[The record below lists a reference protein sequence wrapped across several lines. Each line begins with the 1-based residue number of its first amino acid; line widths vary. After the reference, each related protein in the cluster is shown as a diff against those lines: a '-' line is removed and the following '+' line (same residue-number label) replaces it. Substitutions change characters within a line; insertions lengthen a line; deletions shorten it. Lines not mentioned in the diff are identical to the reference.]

1 MKNAGCKYGGRTGR
15 TANICPINNEDLA
28 LKDSPVPSDRID
40 SQQHLLSDFYLFFS
54 RTMRYP
60 EDDFLTDTFLDAYEN
75 LLDKLELIKEKEQ
88 IRSCRTEDKNLLQT
102 LQVEYTR
109 LFINAIPHVIA
120 SPYAS
125 VYQQSDHD
133 LKGTLTEKTRDFYRE
148 QGYDI
153 TDAAEPADHIR
164 IELEFLAALTKTGKI
179 DEEQQFLQQ
188 LFRPW
193 FTQFRDRVLE
203 GSQHPFYTISVQL
216 IDQFAQTDE

>member
-1 MKNAGCKYGGRTGR
+1 
-15 TANICPINNEDLA
+15 

-40 SQQHLLSDFYLFFS
+40 SQQQLLSDFYLFFS
-54 RTMRYP
+54 RTMHYP
-60 EDDFLTDTFLDAYEN
+60 EDDFLSDAFLDAYEN
-75 LLDKLELIKEKEQ
+75 LLDKLDLTREKEQ
-88 IRSCRTEDKNLLQT
+88 ILACRTQDENLLKS

-125 VYQQSDHD
+125 VYQKGDHD
-133 LKGTLTEKTRDFYRE
+133 LQGALTEKTRDFYRE
-148 QGYDI
+148 QGFDI
-153 TDAAEPADHIR
+153 TDTAEPADHIR
-164 IELEFLAALTKTGKI
+164 LELEFLAALSKAGKI

-203 GSQHPFYTISVQL
+203 GAQHPFYTISVQL
-216 IDQFAQTDE
+216 IDQFTRTDK